1 MEDDLEDENSFGHKL
16 RLSLD
21 ELLDYKSGIL
31 IYEIQE
37 ANLSKDDVYLQFYSG
52 NQGYPDY
59 ITREIKKK
67 NEKIQTTGDSVISD
81 LNGLKPIS
89 DWLKRK
95 TTIELI
101 NVLLKPLYQLYNY

>member
-59 ITREIKKK
+59 ITREIKRRMRKSRQL
-67 NEKIQTTGDSVISD
+67 EI
-81 LNGLKPIS
+81 LLFPI
-89 DWLKRK
+89 
-95 TTIELI
+95 
-101 NVLLKPLYQLYNY
+101 